1 VSQPRKLSLNGS
13 GLEPWVALLSGDF
26 SPEEYLKYIAQ
37 FNRASLMSANY
48 YATMH
53 EAEQCFRAASAAT
66 PDQAEESLKQ
76 MGKGKMRLRDAVEMF
91 LEGRTCSCCIELR
104 AMLWRKP

>member
-1 VSQPRKLSLNGS
+1 VSEHKPSLDGP
-13 GLEPWVALLSGDF
+13 GLEPWVALILGDF
-26 SPEEYLKYIAQ
+26 SPEEYLKHLEPI
-37 FNRASLMSANY
+37 NRGSLTSANY
-48 YATMH
+48 YAPMH
-53 EAEQCFRAASAAT
+53 EAERCFRAASAAT

-76 MGKGKMRLRDAVEMF
+76 MGKGKMRLRDAVGMF